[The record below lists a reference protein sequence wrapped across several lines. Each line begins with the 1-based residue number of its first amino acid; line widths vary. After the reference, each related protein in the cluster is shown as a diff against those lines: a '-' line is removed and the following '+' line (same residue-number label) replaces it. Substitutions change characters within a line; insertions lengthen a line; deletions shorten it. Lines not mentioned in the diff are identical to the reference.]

1 MSQREPSQREP
12 SQREPSHHEPS
23 HHEPSHH
30 EPSHHEPSR
39 AELLTDS
46 ERVKAVR
53 FAVERALRAP
63 SVHNTQPWLFET
75 DGTTVRLRADRTRQ
89 LTALDPRG
97 RELAQSLGAALL
109 NLRVALAARSWR
121 AVVERLPDPADPD
134 LFAVVQVVPGRPET
148 DLADLDPAISRR
160 RTNRRRFEPEPVP
173 DALLRRLAT
182 VAAEEQTHLVP
193 VVTDDHRRLVARLT
207 QQADAWQNADPAY
220 RAELRRWTTRS
231 ERDRDGVPRSVVPR
245 VDGGAHDEVPLRDF
259 DTTGEA
265 QLPGE
270 TGSGVRQTLVLL
282 TTPAD
287 DPLSW
292 LRSGEAMERVLL
304 ELTQE
309 GFVAGPLTQPIEVAL
324 TRSQLR
330 SALSWGTHPQM
341 LLRIGRAAGTPRTA
355 RRPSGEVLHD
365 TGPREPAGTPPA
377 GAPVAPS
384 DRPVGPVPPRRPMPD
399 GRGGTVWI

>member
-1 MSQREPSQREP
+1 MSSREPSRP
-12 SQREPSHHEPS
+12 AHPTPARSGRSS
-23 HHEPSHH
+23 
-30 EPSHHEPSR
+30 
-39 AELLTDS
+39 AEVLTES

-63 SVHNTQPWLFET
+63 SVHNTQPWLFGT
-75 DGTTVRLRADRTRQ
+75 DGSTVELRADRTRQ

-121 AVVERLPDPADPD
+121 AVVDRLPDPADPE
-134 LFAVVQVVPGRPET
+134 LFAVVRVEPGRPEA

-160 RTNRRRFEPEPVP
+160 HTNRRRFSPDPLPEQ
-173 DALLRRLAT
+173 LLRRLAT
-182 VAAEEQTHLVP
+182 VAAEEGAELVP
-193 VVTDDHRRLVARLT
+193 VVSDDHRQLVARLT

-220 RAELRRWTTRS
+220 RAELRRWTTRA
-231 ERDRDGVPRSVVPR
+231 EQDRDGVPRSAVPR
-245 VDGGAHDEVPLRDF
+245 VDGTARDDVPLRDF
-259 DTTGEA
+259 DTTGTA

-270 TGSGVRQTLVLL
+270 THSDVRQTLVLL

-309 GFVAGPLTQPIEVAL
+309 GFVAGPLTQPIEVPL

-330 SALSWGTHPQM
+330 AALSWGAHPQM
-341 LLRIGRAAGTPRTA
+341 LLRLGRAAVTAPTA
-355 RRPSGEVLHD
+355 RRPRGEVLED
-365 TGPREPAGTPPA
+365 TAPPEPARARST
-377 GAPVAPS
+377 S
-384 DRPVGPVPPRRPMPD
+384 PVPPPTAEHDRHPVPD